1 MARWASRTIEI
12 GGGNTSTP
20 LVLRLSSIPAVTDPA
35 QALADLE
42 LALLSV
48 MAHGRDKDVRRTARI
63 LAAAWEA
70 TRVTLRL
77 DPKRAEMYFDLMLA
91 AISEKV
97 RQELRTMDPQ
107 KYEYQSRFAKRYV
120 AQGWRKG
127 KAEGMAEG
135 KAEGRVA
142 LIVRQL
148 TLRFGALNEGQLARI
163 SSASIEELDAIGERL
178 LSAQS
183 LQDALGEP

>member
-12 GGGNTSTP
+12 GGGNTFTP

-42 LALLSV
+42 LAVLSV

-107 KYEYQSRFAKRYV
+107 KYEYQSRLRSATWGRGGARGRAKGRPR
-120 AQGWRKG
+120 ARP
-127 KAEGMAEG
+127 
-135 KAEGRVA
+135 EGRA
-142 LIVRQL
+142 
-148 TLRFGALNEGQLARI
+148 
-163 SSASIEELDAIGERL
+163 
-178 LSAQS
+178 
-183 LQDALGEP
+183 